1 MTTRKYIRAL
11 LLLLSAALMFFAAF
25 TTTTVSVPHLREDL
39 LEINVRPTLL
49 GAVMVGL
56 HFGSFAMFGFAAL
69 VLVLAIRAW
78 RGAATDRFLIG
89 IIAAVYLIFG
99 IAAFVG
105 SGSHHALG
113 YALMGLLLAGAVLV
127 K

>member
-1 MTTRKYIRAL
+1 MRRYLRAL
-11 LLLLSAALMFFAAF
+11 LLFLSALLMLFAAV

-56 HFGSFAMFGFAAL
+56 HFGSFAMFGFGAL
-69 VLVLAIRAW
+69 VLVLAVRAL
-78 RGAATDRFLIG
+78 REPGGFDRVLIG
-89 IIAAVYLIFG
+89 IIGAVYLLFG
-99 IAAFVG
+99 IAAFMWT
-105 SGSHHALG
+105 GSHHTLG
-113 YALMGLLLAGAVLV
+113 YVLMGLLLGGAAVR

>member
-1 MTTRKYIRAL
+1 MRKYLRLVL
-11 LLLLSAALMFFAAF
+11 LLAAAALMMFAAV

-49 GAVMVGL
+49 GAVMMAL

-69 VLVLAIRAW
+69 VLVLAIRTLQ
-78 RGAATDRFLIG
+78 AAGTDRLLIA
-89 IIAAVYLIFG
+89 IIAAVYLLFG
-99 IAAFVG
+99 IAGFIG
-105 SGSHHALG
+105 TGSHHILG
-113 YALMGLLLAGAVLV
+113 YALMGLLLGGSLLI

>member
-1 MTTRKYIRAL
+1 MRKYLRAL
-11 LLLLSAALMFFAAF
+11 LLFLSALLMIFAAF

-56 HFGSFAMFGFAAL
+56 HFGSFAMFGFGAL
-69 VLVLAIRAW
+69 VLVLSVRAW
-78 RGAATDRFLIG
+78 RAPAGVDRVLIG
-89 IIAAVYLIFG
+89 IIGAVYLLFG
-99 IAAFVG
+99 IAAFMWT
-105 SGSHHALG
+105 GSHHTLG
-113 YALMGLLLAGAVLV
+113 YVLMGLLLGGAALV

>member
-1 MTTRKYIRAL
+1 MRKYVRAL

-39 LEINVRPTLL
+39 LEINVRATLL
-49 GAVMVGL
+49 SALMVGL

-78 RGAATDRFLIG
+78 QTAATDRFLIG
-89 IIAAVYLIFG
+89 IIAAVYLLFG
-99 IAAFVG
+99 IAAFIG
-105 SGSHHALG
+105 TGNYHTLG
-113 YALMGLLLAGAVLV
+113 YALMGLLLAGALLI